1 MDTEDQFNGKDAKTK
16 SSKKGKTKPQAARQ
30 QKARIDA
37 LRKELKANGVSD
49 CDKSLKR
56 RKQKK

>member
-1 MDTEDQFNGKDAKTK
+1 MDTEDRYNGKDAKVK
-16 SSKKGKTKPQAARQ
+16 SSKKGKFKPQAARQ

-37 LRKELKANGVSD
+37 LRKELKANGPSD

-56 RKQKK
+56 RKTK

>member
-1 MDTEDQFNGKDAKTK
+1 MDAEDRYNKSDAVSKSAKRGKL
-16 SSKKGKTKPQAARQ
+16 KPVAARQ

-37 LRKELKANGVSD
+37 LRRDLKSNGVSD

-56 RKQKK
+56 RKK

>member
-1 MDTEDQFNGKDAKTK
+1 MDIEDRYNGKDAVSK
-16 SSKKGKTKPQAARQ
+16 SAKKGKFKPVAARQ

-37 LRKELKANGVSD
+37 LRKDLKANGLSD

-56 RKQKK
+56 RKTK